1 MIEKL
6 KHRGHW
12 SLLLLMTACNTAPN
26 DPPASAQLPSV
37 EQPTYTVGT
46 TYHEWDLID
55 GKASAWRVVAVDE
68 AKFTGETDTGC
79 RFTNTDP
86 VLPVLSW
93 ENCGDNAAWRSGTR
107 TYTAAQG
114 SLWPLQVGNRAS
126 YEMTW
131 TTNDGK
137 TDRGTLDCT
146 VDGTAHVK
154 VRAGEFDT
162 YRVVCMQRWNDV
174 SRRRVSY
181 WAPDVGTV
189 KFTDTH
195 SKRGTTE
202 SWELV
207 GIDRA

>member
-1 MIEKL
+1 MNACKIYSWVLLPLALAACATPEKD
-6 KHRGHW
+6 
-12 SLLLLMTACNTAPN
+12 A
-26 DPPASAQLPSV
+26 PASAQMQPAAM
-37 EQPTYTVGT
+37 PTYSLGTVYHAWDMT
-46 TYHEWDLID
+46 TD
-55 GKASAWRVVAVDE
+55 KAVSAKVVAVEGDVVTFE
-68 AKFTGETDTGC
+68 NSNGC
-79 RFTNTDP
+79 RFAQKDP

-126 YEMTW
+126 YETTW

-137 TDRGTLDCT
+137 TDSGTLDCS
-146 VDGTAHVK
+146 VDGTAHIK

-162 YRVVCMQRWNDV
+162 YRVVCVQRWAGV

-181 WAPDVGTV
+181 WTPDVGTV
-189 KFTDTH
+189 KFSDTH
-195 SKRGTTE
+195 SKRGITD

-207 GIDRA
+207 SVERT